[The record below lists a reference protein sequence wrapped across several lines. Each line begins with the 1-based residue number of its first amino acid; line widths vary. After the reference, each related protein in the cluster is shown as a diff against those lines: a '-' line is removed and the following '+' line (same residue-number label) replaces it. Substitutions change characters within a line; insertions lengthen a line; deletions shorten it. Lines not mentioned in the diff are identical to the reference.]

1 MAKGVSQSVRH
12 SVSTD
17 RREGLRKEVG
27 KQSSVRLTEIR
38 AEIIVEVRDISAQGC
53 RVTSNK
59 PIPMG
64 TEVVVGL
71 GGAGSV
77 KGRVVNNR
85 LNDYGIEFD
94 RTLNAEELAL
104 AFSGTQVITL
114 FAAPEVKREQAEAQ
128 FSTRTKVLIIAAL
141 AIVSW
146 ASLIGGVLLGRS
158 FLA

>member
-1 MAKGVSQSVRH
+1 MTKGLGQSVRH

-17 RREGLRKEVG
+17 RREGFRKEVG
-27 KQSSVRLTEIR
+27 KQSSVRLTEVM

-53 RVTSNK
+53 RVTSRK
-59 PIPMG
+59 PIAIE

-85 LNDYGIEFD
+85 SDDYGIEFNRILD
-94 RTLNAEELAL
+94 AQELGL

-114 FAAPEVKREQAEAQ
+114 FSAHEIKRDHAEPE
-128 FSTRTKVLIIAAL
+128 FSKRTKLLIIASL
-141 AIVSW
+141 AIASW
-146 ASLIGGVLLGRS
+146 ASLIGGILVGRS
-158 FLA
+158 LLA